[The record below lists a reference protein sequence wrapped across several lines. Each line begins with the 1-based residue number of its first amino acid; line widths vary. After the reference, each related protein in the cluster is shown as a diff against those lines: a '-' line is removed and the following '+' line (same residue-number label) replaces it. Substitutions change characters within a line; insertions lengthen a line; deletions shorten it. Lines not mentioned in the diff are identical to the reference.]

1 MVFSHGCD
9 RVRGGD
15 NAGSELVLGAWVLSR
30 SWERMEQPGELSPSY
45 VGGVWVS
52 AISTSG
58 TDSSVYPAYRAFL
71 LLQSLNKL
79 KSWWQ
84 LASVST

>member
-45 VGGVWVS
+45 PWWVVFGSVQS
-52 AISTSG
+52 AHLGQTVLYILPVERFCFFS
-58 TDSSVYPAYRAFL
+58 P
-71 LLQSLNKL
+71 
-79 KSWWQ
+79 
-84 LASVST
+84 